1 MKKQEIRLSSE
12 DTDREL
18 EFMTL
23 ANLVLQPKFLDK
35 TIKLLGNIGSRVF
48 SGGGKNLIYEIL
60 LKMKEEGEPVDPQTV
75 KIRLRKEKIPVS
87 VFDLLF
93 KLTTETEE
101 LPWNLMEK
109 YLKGLKDLATKRG
122 RKQEAGKYLLA
133 LNDGR
138 DPIEAEQVMI
148 KGLADIEAET
158 EKVKRGM
165 TLLESLATP
174 VKEPV
179 SPIGG
184 GFLAPERYT
193 TIAAQDGEGKTTFC
207 LQLALC
213 ACSGVTFLGRFLIK
227 KPCKVLYFCGENS
240 RGDIN
245 DKATM
250 QISELEK
257 LVKGGD
263 VSKYLENLILVRPL
277 EIDFTLDRVE
287 DRGKLAWWLKTY
299 EPDIVIFDPVADF
312 VGTEKSLS
320 DDILARKTEKT
331 LNTIARE
338 FRVFPILVLH
348 FKKESEELK
357 NIFEKP
363 HGSKF
368 FVNSAVA
375 QICIERA
382 DKQKYEAAKK
392 IHCKFKLVT
401 DVFTFL
407 LVRDRE
413 TLYYSEIDK
422 DEMSKAKLL
431 PKHIV
436 NFLVEKCKGRAVPTI
451 FYEIAAEQL
460 GCSQKQIKEL
470 VKLAIDQGLI
480 EIKRGIL
487 MPIIVKTRGKA
498 RTGAKEAGFS

>member
-1 MKKQEIRLSSE
+1 MKNQKIDLTSK

-60 LKMKEEGEPVDPQTV
+60 LKMKEEGEPIDPQTV

-174 VKEPV
+174 VKEPD

-184 GFLAPERYT
+184 G
-193 TIAAQDGEGKTTFC
+193 
-207 LQLALC
+207 
-213 ACSGVTFLGRFLIK
+213 
-227 KPCKVLYFCGENS
+227 
-240 RGDIN
+240 
-245 DKATM
+245 
-250 QISELEK
+250 
-257 LVKGGD
+257 
-263 VSKYLENLILVRPL
+263 
-277 EIDFTLDRVE
+277 
-287 DRGKLAWWLKTY
+287 
-299 EPDIVIFDPVADF
+299 
-312 VGTEKSLS
+312 LS
-320 DDILARKTEKT
+320 
-331 LNTIARE
+331 
-338 FRVFPILVLH
+338 
-348 FKKESEELK
+348 S
-357 NIFEKP
+357 
-363 HGSKF
+363 S
-368 FVNSAVA
+368 
-375 QICIERA
+375 
-382 DKQKYEAAKK
+382 
-392 IHCKFKLVT
+392 
-401 DVFTFL
+401 
-407 LVRDRE
+407 
-413 TLYYSEIDK
+413 
-422 DEMSKAKLL
+422 
-431 PKHIV
+431 
-436 NFLVEKCKGRAVPTI
+436 
-451 FYEIAAEQL
+451 
-460 GCSQKQIKEL
+460 
-470 VKLAIDQGLI
+470 
-480 EIKRGIL
+480 
-487 MPIIVKTRGKA
+487 
-498 RTGAKEAGFS
+498 

>member
-1 MKKQEIRLSSE
+1 MKTQKIKLTSK
-12 DTDREL
+12 DIDVEL
-18 EFMTL
+18 ESITL
-23 ANLVLQPKFLDK
+23 AQLILQEKFIDK
-35 TIKLLGNIGSRVF
+35 TVKLLGSIGSKVF
-48 SGGGKNLIYEIL
+48 SGAKNLLYEIVV
-60 LKMKEEGEPVDPQTV
+60 KMREEGELIDPQTV
-75 KIRLRKEKIPVS
+75 KIRLRKEKIPDN

-93 KLTTETEE
+93 DLTTESEL
-101 LPWNLMEK
+101 LPWVTIEK
-109 YLKGLKDLATKRG
+109 YLKGLKDLTTKRE
-122 RKQEAGKYLLA
+122 RKQEVEKCLLA
-133 LNDGR
+133 LKDGK
-138 DPIEAEQVMI
+138 DPIEVVQVMI
-148 KGLADIEAET
+148 KGLAEIETET

-174 VKEPV
+174 VKEPA

-193 TIAAQDGEGKTTFC
+193 TIGAQDGEGKTTFC

-213 ACSGVTFLGRFLIK
+213 ASSGVPFLRRFPIE

-245 DKATM
+245 AKATM

-263 VSKYLENLILVRPL
+263 PSKYLENLILVRPI
-277 EIDFTLDRVE
+277 EIDFTLDREE

-299 EPDIVIFDPVADF
+299 KPDIVIFDPVADF

-320 DDILARKTEKT
+320 DDILARKTSKS
-331 LNTIARE
+331 LNAIARE

-375 QICIERA
+375 QLCIERA
-382 DKQKYEAAKK
+382 DKQKYESAKK

-407 LVRDRE
+407 LLRDRE
-413 TLYYSEIDK
+413 ALWYSEIEK
-422 DEMSKAKLL
+422 DEMRKAKLL
-431 PKHIV
+431 PKHVV
-436 NFLVEKCKGRAVPTI
+436 NFLLEKCEGRAVPTI

-480 EIKRGIL
+480 EKKQGIL
-487 MPIIVKTRGKA
+487 IALIVKTRGK
-498 RTGAKEAGFS
+498 KE

>member
-1 MKKQEIRLSSE
+1 MKKQEINLTSK
-12 DTDREL
+12 DTDTDL

-23 ANLVLQPKFLDK
+23 ANLVLQPKFIDK
-35 TIKLLGNIGSRVF
+35 ATKLLGNIGSKVF
-48 SGGGKNLIYEIL
+48 SGGAKSLIYETL
-60 LKMKEEGEPVDPQTV
+60 VKMRADNEPINHQTV
-75 KIRLRKEKIPVS
+75 KIRLRKEKVPDS
-87 VFDLLF
+87 VIDLLF
-93 KLTTETEE
+93 DLTTSVKEIS
-101 LPWNLMEK
+101 WGFMEK
-109 YLKGLKDLATKRG
+109 YLKELKDLATKRG
-122 RKQEAGKYLLA
+122 RRQEVEKYFLA
-133 LNDGR
+133 LNDGQ

-174 VKEPV
+174 VKEPA

-245 DKATM
+245 DKTTM
-250 QISELEK
+250 QIPELEK

-263 VSKYLENLILVRPL
+263 VSKYLENLILVRPI
-277 EIDFTLDRVE
+277 EIDFTLDREE

-299 EPDIVIFDPVADF
+299 KPDIVIFDPVADF

-320 DDILARKTEKT
+320 DDILARKTSKS
-331 LNTIARE
+331 LNVIARE
-338 FRVFPILVLH
+338 FGIFPILVLH

-357 NIFEKP
+357 EIFEKP

-382 DKQKYEAAKK
+382 NKRKYESAKQ

-407 LVRDRE
+407 LLRDRE
-413 TLYYSEIDK
+413 TLWYSEIDK
-422 DEMSKAKLL
+422 DGMSKAKLL
-431 PKHIV
+431 PEHVVSFIV
-436 NFLVEKCKGRAVPTI
+436 EECKGRAVPTI
-451 FYEIAAEQL
+451 LYEMAAEKL
-460 GCSQKQIKEL
+460 HCSQIQIREL

-480 EIKRGIL
+480 EKKRGIL
-487 MPIIVKTRGKA
+487 IPIIVKTRGK
-498 RTGAKEAGFS
+498 KE